1 MSLRPRT
8 ARGAVRAA
16 DSGAPA
22 GDVVTLSTYA
32 AAALFVPALAGKEVA
47 HPFHRSRQR
56 RWVGHYDAVPAT
68 ERRIEVSAGAV
79 EGVADVEH
87 DDPTAPPRDR

>member
-1 MSLRPRT
+1 M
-8 ARGAVRAA
+8 
-16 DSGAPA
+16 
-22 GDVVTLSTYA
+22 VTLSTYA
-32 AAALFVPALAGKEVA
+32 AATLFVSALAGKEVA

-56 RWVGHYDAVPAT
+56 RWIGHYNAVPAT

-79 EGVADVEH
+79 EVEGVAGVEH